1 MISHADGRKF
11 VGGVRW
17 ESFKQLAFAWLVR
30 IYPLQALVRIYPLQA
45 FVLLGFLLLELF
57 RVPLYD
63 AGYLHTEPFTKD
75 MSPYLLGLNL
85 VMRQTI
91 VGNAAPLGAV
101 LVPPEDR

>member
-1 MISHADGRKF
+1 MTSHADGRKF
-11 VGGVRW
+11 VEGVRW
-17 ESFKQLAFAWLVR
+17 ESFKQFAFAW
-30 IYPLQALVRIYPLQA
+30 LVRIYPLQA